1 MFKKMLAV
9 VLGLSLVAL
18 ATLAPSAEAK
28 GRKCP
33 RGQVDI
39 ADVCVPA

>member
-9 VLGLSLVAL
+9 VLGLSLVGL
-18 ATLAPSAEAK
+18 TMLAPSAEAK